1 MTRVSCLPEPCNSR
15 NLFRDVSPVS
25 ERHTNK
31 RKFRALLKFSK
42 EVQVYQNVIHS
53 MMIYDEKRYPAACV
67 EPPVPRWVWIF
78 GYQIFV

>member
-1 MTRVSCLPEPCNSR
+1 MT
-15 NLFRDVSPVS
+15 FPVS

-67 EPPVPRWVWIF
+67 EPPVPR
-78 GYQIFV
+78 

>member
-1 MTRVSCLPEPCNSR
+1 MIRVSCL
-15 NLFRDVSPVS
+15 NLAIHETWFEISPVS

-67 EPPVPRWVWIF
+67 EPPVPR
-78 GYQIFV
+78 

>member
-1 MTRVSCLPEPCNSR
+1 MTRVSCL
-15 NLFRDVSPVS
+15 NLAIHATCRFEICPVS

-67 EPPVPRWVWIF
+67 EPPVPR
-78 GYQIFV
+78 

>member
-1 MTRVSCLPEPCNSR
+1 MNCFV
-15 NLFRDVSPVS
+15 NLTFPDT

-67 EPPVPRWVWIF
+67 EPPVPRWVKRLSIYF
-78 GYQIFV
+78 LTLQNVKFHS